1 MPQQGNSSTNNEGAT
16 PRGLDIVHAPDGSI
30 AVPGLTSREV
40 QSPAE
45 IHALIHAYVRAN
57 RSTACTSM
65 NEYSSRS
72 HLVLFVHV
80 DSQCTL
86 PNGEIERTQGRLVL
100 VDLAGSERVSRSG
113 VQGSA
118 LKEAAH
124 INKSLAALGDVMAA
138 LRTKAPHVPHR
149 NSRLTY
155 LLSDCLLPRSKVLMF
170 ACTSSSPLDVSE
182 SVCTLQFAA
191 RARNVQLGPAQAKKT
206 RSQTASLLAK
216 LAASE
221 AALSESHAAAGRL
234 EAELRSA
241 REEQEVE
248 RARAAK
254 AVAEA
259 AARSLKLE
267 QDFELKKKMFSIPL
281 IPAPGHASAGSIS
294 APLAPTLASIAVAV
308 STPSHPHAATVAP
321 SSSSSLE
328 AEVARL
334 QQLLRAKEREVL
346 ELKMQRNNPAM
357 AVGAGASVAN
367 SATQQQ
373 QQASVMSPTPRAL
386 PQIHPASASKLLRG
400 VNLLES
406 PLATAAAVAAV
417 TSSAAATIAAPI
429 PFTLPDVASTDT
441 AAAAD
446 VAMEELPLSA
456 NPVAKQRD
464 SLTGKKRK
472 ESPLKSAAEDAAE
485 EVEADENAGPAST
498 GPAAPVAPV
507 AQAPAAVVAP
517 KLTLG
522 KKPRLAAVAPST
534 PGRAALG
541 QTTSVLNKPGAASS
555 SASSKSS
562 AATKTISSLFHST
575 LAVIKTPVGGVGG
588 KKTRLAAATK
598 VSSAAAERVAAANAA
613 LLDSSVVLEEDEA
626 NRTPVSSNA
635 NASGKSVRFGG
646 ASTKFISPEPIAPI
660 SVAAAAIAAAMPPI
674 AAPLAL
680 GHSASSSA
688 LVGSKAQRTAQ
699 AGAKGAG
706 PTSLGLGAA
715 RRQQVKAGWKT
726 Y

>member
-1 MPQQGNSSTNNEGAT
+1 
-16 PRGLDIVHAPDGSI
+16 
-30 AVPGLTSREV
+30 
-40 QSPAE
+40 
-45 IHALIHAYVRAN
+45 
-57 RSTACTSM
+57 M

-234 EAELRSA
+234 EVELRSA
-241 REEQEVE
+241 REEQEAE

-259 AARSLKLE
+259 AARALKLE
-267 QDFELKKKMFSIPL
+267 QDFEIKKKMFSIPL
-281 IPAPGHASAGSIS
+281 IPAPGHATAGSIS
-294 APLAPTLASIAVAV
+294 APLAPTLASIAAAVVTPAHALVA
-308 STPSHPHAATVAP
+308 S

-357 AVGAGASVAN
+357 AVAASALAT
-367 SATQQQ
+367 SATQQ
-373 QQASVMSPTPRAL
+373 QQASVMSPTSRAL
-386 PQIHPASASKLLRG
+386 PQIHPASASKLVRG
-400 VNLLES
+400 VNLLET
-406 PLATAAAVAAV
+406 PVAAATAAAAV
-417 TSSAAATIAAPI
+417 TSPAATTIAAPI
-429 PFTLPDVASTDT
+429 PFTLPEVASTDA

-456 NPVAKQRD
+456 KPVAKQRD

-472 ESPLKSAAEDAAE
+472 ESPLKSSAENGAE
-485 EVEADENAGPAST
+485 EVEADENDGPAGT

-522 KKPRLAAVAPST
+522 KKPRLASVAPST

-541 QTTSVLNKPGAASS
+541 QTTSVLNKPGAV
-555 SASSKSS
+555 SASAISKSS

-588 KKTRLAAATK
+588 KKTRAAMAAATK
-598 VSSAAAERVAAANAA
+598 VSSVAAERVAAANAA

-626 NRTPVSSNA
+626 NRTPVASNT
-635 NASGKSVRFGG
+635 NTGGKSVRFGG
-646 ASTKFISPEPIAPI
+646 ASTKFISPEPIAPV
-660 SVAAAAIAAAMPPI
+660 SATTAAIAAAMPPI

-688 LVGSKAQRTAQ
+688 LGGSKAQRTAQ
-699 AGAKGAG
+699 AGAKGSG